1 MLYLLDASVIITA
14 HDNYYEPKRVPEF
27 WEWIVY
33 VSDAGHA
40 KMPREI
46 YDEIAISTGPLGKWI
61 KDEYVKNSII
71 LDEEVSLDVVSKI
84 IELGYAPDLTDD
96 EVEQIGR
103 DPFLVAYADQGED
116 RVVVTCETSKPSW
129 TRAKRKLPD
138 VCDDIGVR
146 SITDFEFYRTL
157 DFRTSWNK

>member
-27 WEWIVY
+27 WEWIVH
-33 VSDAGHA
+33 VAATGRA

-46 YDEIAISTGPLGKWI
+46 YDEIAISTSPLGAWI
-61 KDEYVKNSII
+61 KDDHVKNHII
-71 LDEEVSLDVVSKI
+71 LDEDVNPDIVAQI
-84 IELGYAPDLTDD
+84 IQHAYAPDLTDD

-103 DPFLVAYADQGED
+103 DPFLVAYGIQGEN
-116 RVVVTCETSKPSW
+116 RVVVTCETSKPSKI
-129 TRAKRKLPD
+129 RANRKLPD
-138 VCDDIGVR
+138 VCDDMGVN

-157 DFRTSWNK
+157 NFSTSWNK